1 MSSAPGDKNCGT
13 PRCWSG
19 SSAQTA
25 ASPTTLRGAFF
36 WCWSTKSCRGGK
48 SHSPSSSVWSKQQCQ
63 ALTGSRPI
71 SKLGR
76 PSHTLHSVGHS
87 HEQQLHRGR
96 NRLCDSLSEP
106 AASHPQLLNRRHL
119 HGNVSCS
126 IALICALL
134 RLTRTAASSAPQ
146 GSGDRTSTAPHR
158 PNWSETPKRDCYCQ
172 SRRGNR
178 LFELGLGEV
187 ALAFTA
193 ASSKADQAAI
203 ADVLAAHGRA
213 GFAAAWLR
221 RKGLDWAAEL
231 LEPAAPPNATTL
243 SKEAHS

>member
-13 PRCWSG
+13 PRGWSG

-87 HEQQLHRGR
+87 HEQPLHRGR

-134 RLTRTAASSAPQ
+134 CLSPPEASGKLRFLQ
-146 GSGDRTSTAPHR
+146 IDVGEESGHTDGLPRVKTQIKKHQADGRKRPCADRPIG
-158 PNWSETPKRDCYCQ
+158 D
-172 SRRGNR
+172 
-178 LFELGLGEV
+178 
-187 ALAFTA
+187 LARY
-193 ASSKADQAAI
+193 
-203 ADVLAAHGRA
+203 HRA
-213 GFAAAWLR
+213 GVQV
-221 RKGLDWAAEL
+221 
-231 LEPAAPPNATTL
+231 EPHVA
-243 SKEAHS
+243 